1 MQLFTE
7 IISTSMTL
15 HLYLVVI
22 IAVLYLAVH
31 HYRNRPS
38 LAFLDIFL
46 NYIPVLTHE
55 FGHIVFN
62 KISGGHTEDLVIVTS
77 SRERVATSQQG
88 FAITRASRRS
98 TMIITT
104 LGGYVMP
111 PLMLAIGIFSAYY
124 HFPALF
130 VLSYLVIFI
139 YFICIT
145 SRKGI
150 PILIALILGIMIY
163 LLIQNNQPDTM
174 ILILTIVYHFI
185 LGVLFGELLQSSWT
199 ILRLTFTQYP
209 IEWDGTAL
217 RNLTHIP
224 VVAFSTLW
232 IAFNF
237 YIVYAVVKY
246 LLFQS

>member
-1 MQLFTE
+1 MQLFKE
-7 IISTSMTL
+7 IISTPMTL

-22 IAVLYLAVH
+22 IAIIYMTVH
-31 HYRNRPS
+31 HYRNRPG
-38 LAFLDIFL
+38 LAVTDIIL

-62 KISGGHTEDLVIVTS
+62 KISGGRTEDLVIVTS
-77 SRERVATSQQG
+77 PRERFATSQQG

-111 PLMLAIGIFSAYY
+111 PLMLALGIFSAYFHY
-124 HFPALF
+124 PSLF
-130 VLSYLVIFI
+130 VLSYLLIFI
-139 YFICIT
+139 YFVCIT

-150 PILIALILGIMIY
+150 PILIAIFLGLMIY
-163 LLIQNNQPDTM
+163 LLIQNNQPEMIVM
-174 ILILTIVYHFI
+174 ILSIVYHFI
-185 LGVLFGELLQSSWT
+185 LGVLFGELLQSTWT
-199 ILRLTFTQYP
+199 MLRLTFTKYP

-217 RNLTHIP
+217 RNLTHLP
-224 VVAFSTLW
+224 VVVFTTLW

-237 YIVYAVVKY
+237 YVVYAIVKY
-246 LLFQS
+246 LLFQG